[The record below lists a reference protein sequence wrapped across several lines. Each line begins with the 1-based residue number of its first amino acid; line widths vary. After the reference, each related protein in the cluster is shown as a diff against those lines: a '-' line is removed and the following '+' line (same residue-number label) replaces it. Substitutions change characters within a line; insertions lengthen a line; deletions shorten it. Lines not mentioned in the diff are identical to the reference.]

1 MADSKAQ
8 SSGLPVEITML
19 YFASARTA
27 LDKSSERISL
37 PASLAVSQLSD
48 ALLKKYNNL
57 RELRTIL
64 QKSAFS
70 VNEEIVYRP
79 EDTILKHG
87 DVVAIIPPVSGG

>member
-1 MADSKAQ
+1 
-8 SSGLPVEITML
+8 ML